1 MALRWQDDPDGEFSE
16 YMGPKSSLPIWNGQP
31 AGLWARARQPI
42 DHDRRR
48 EVSWETFI
56 VLRQEGLGLSL
67 ASSKVD
73 AETALRRDAERI
85 IEALG
90 GKVVWP

>member
-1 MALRWQDDPDGEFSE
+1 MDTQAWWWEDAANGSRSEIRTRDRNRQIVYATVWQPG
-16 YMGPKSSLPIWNGQP
+16 KN
-31 AGLWARARQPI
+31 
-42 DHDRRR
+42 HT
-48 EVSWETFI
+48 WETA
-56 VLRQEGLGLSL
+56 LMARSEGLGLSL